1 MEKCAAVSII
11 VPLYNRKETIGRCLD
26 SLVGQTLKEIEIVVV
41 DDGSV
46 DGGAEIVR
54 EYQQK
59 DRRVRLI
66 IQENQGPG
74 GARNTGIRESCGE
87 YIGFVDCD
95 DYVER
100 QMYEKMLRAV
110 QELGAEAAVCQEK
123 NVCFEKDGSVRI
135 INETEF
141 PNKTVCTYGRKQV
154 LHWFLNYTYLSLNS
168 ACFKLVKRTL
178 FTEDGIWFPENY
190 RHVEDLVVSGK
201 IFSTV
206 HAVAFVPESLY
217 CYIHESGPRSTSC
230 SVKKAEDIYLDML
243 DVMRYFKKKGNSEN
257 IGNFVLGMKFSSL
270 RQLYG
275 TESREERKSRR
286 SRILLKKWKKA
297 RKKVKPVFAGNE
309 VPFFHKIKFL
319 VSYLNM
325 ESIICRGLKLFSRIP
340 FFKYMV

>member
-1 MEKCAAVSII
+1 M
-11 VPLYNRKETIGRCLD
+11 
-26 SLVGQTLKEIEIVVV
+26 
-41 DDGSV
+41 
-46 DGGAEIVR
+46 
-54 EYQQK
+54 
-59 DRRVRLI
+59 
-66 IQENQGPG
+66 
-74 GARNTGIRESCGE
+74 
-87 YIGFVDCD
+87 
-95 DYVER
+95 
-100 QMYEKMLRAV
+100 
-110 QELGAEAAVCQEK
+110 
-123 NVCFEKDGSVRI
+123 
-135 INETEF
+135 
-141 PNKTVCTYGRKQV
+141 
-154 LHWFLNYTYLSLNS
+154 HWFLNYTYLSLNS

-217 CYIHESGPRSTSC
+217 CYIHESGTRSTSC

-309 VPFFHKIKFL
+309 VPFFHKIKIL